1 MCSREQLELVKEK
14 IFQEINASK
23 DEALKFIQDIKDMGG
38 VKKADVA
45 DSALYATELEFNA
58 LREKRADDRVEKLR
72 VALYRIDIGWD
83 GTCIYCGNDIPLK
96 RLMVCPDT
104 NLCTK
109 CKGKM
114 ESFK

>member
-1 MCSREQLELVKEK
+1 MCSREQLKIVKKK
-14 IFQEINASK
+14 ILEEVNASR
-23 DEALKFIQDIKDMGG
+23 DEAFHFTNEIKDMGG
-38 VKKADVA
+38 VRKADVA
-45 DSALYATELEFNA
+45 DSASSAAELEFNA

-72 VALYRIDIGWD
+72 VALYRIDRGWD
-83 GTCIYCGNDIPLK
+83 GMCIYCGSDIPLK

-114 ESFK
+114 ELFK